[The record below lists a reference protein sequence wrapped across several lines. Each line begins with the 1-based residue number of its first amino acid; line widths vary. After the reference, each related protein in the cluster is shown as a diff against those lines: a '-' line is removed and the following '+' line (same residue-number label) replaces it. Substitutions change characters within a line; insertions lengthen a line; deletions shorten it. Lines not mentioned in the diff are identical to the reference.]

1 MGIVINKPCE
11 LDLRALLKK
20 LNLGSQGNQE
30 SLEFQNQYIM
40 GSYTTGPR
48 LCFA

>member
-11 LDLRALLKK
+11 LDPRAPLTK
-20 LNLGSQGNQE
+20 LNLGSQDSQE
-30 SLEFQNQYIM
+30 SRGFRASILW

-48 LCFA
+48 FCFA